1 VATKGPT
8 TFVAVRDAVLLAAG
22 VLGIG
27 FQQVTGEVNSLLLTV
42 YMTMIGIPG
51 LSSGLWLLKQ
61 IGEKPSSSPP
71 SSHSSGEPPAESQR

>member
-1 VATKGPT
+1 MARNGPT

-27 FQQVTGEVNSLLLTV
+27 YQQLTGDVNNVLLGV

-61 IGEKPSSSPP
+61 IGEPP
-71 SSHSSGEPPAESQR
+71 SSLPPQAPSSGEPPVESDR